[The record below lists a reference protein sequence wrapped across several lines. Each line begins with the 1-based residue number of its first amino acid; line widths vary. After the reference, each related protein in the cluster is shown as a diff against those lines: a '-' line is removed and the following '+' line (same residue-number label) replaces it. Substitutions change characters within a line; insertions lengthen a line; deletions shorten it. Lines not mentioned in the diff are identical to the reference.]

1 MNIPFLSL
9 KDVTAKY
16 ADEIHEAV
24 LRVVDSG
31 WYLQGKENEQF
42 EKHYAEYIGT
52 KHCIGCANG
61 LDALIWIFR
70 AYIELGVM
78 QPGDEVIVPAN
89 TYIATILAITEN
101 GLVPVLVEPRKDTL
115 QIDDSLIE
123 ERITER
129 TKAIC
134 IVHLY
139 GRLAC
144 TQHILNLCKKYN
156 LKLIEDNAQAHGCS
170 YLAPQSP
177 EGEVVATT
185 MQERA
190 GINMADP
197 AYYPTLKKRAAEMR
211 ANPTEAENILWNALS
226 EQKLGYKI
234 RRQHIV
240 SQYILDFAYL
250 DCRLAIELDGEY
262 HNTEDQQYDDAVRTR
277 NLESLGW
284 HVLRFTNEQIF
295 NNIDAVLAKI
305 KSAIE
310 SATATSPLGDCGA
323 KRLTGSL
330 GSAAGHSFY
339 PGKNLG
345 ALGDGGAV
353 TTDDDEL
360 AAAIRALANYGSQ
373 KKYVF
378 KYTGRNSRLDEIQA
392 AVLDVKLRHLDEDIK
407 SRQAIA
413 AYYYDNINNPLITL
427 PKRLPDTENVYHLF
441 PILVKNLPHNPLKGK
456 SSCQKYLRDRL
467 QAYLEKN
474 GVGTVIHYPIP
485 PHLQECYQP
494 LLNNFC
500 SMNVHSRHPIEHSS
514 SPLKG
519 QTFGMLLPEGGLP
532 ITEMLAD
539 CELSLPISPTMTM
552 EEAAEVVRLVNAF
565 KE

>member
-1 MNIPFLSL
+1 MNRMNIPFLSL

-16 ADEIHEAV
+16 ADEIHDAV

-42 EKHYAEYIGT
+42 EQHYAEYIGT

-101 GLVPVLVEPRKDTL
+101 GLVPVLVEPRIDTL
-115 QIDDSLIE
+115 QIDDSPIE

-139 GRLAC
+139 GRNAC
-144 TQHILNLCKKYN
+144 TNHILDLCKKYD
-156 LKLIEDNAQAHGCS
+156 LKLVEDNAQAHGCCFN
-170 YLAPQSP
+170 
-177 EGEVVATT
+177 G
-185 MQERA
+185 
-190 GINMADP
+190 
-197 AYYPTLKKRAAEMR
+197 
-211 ANPTEAENILWNALS
+211 
-226 EQKLGYKI
+226 
-234 RRQHIV
+234 RR
-240 SQYILDFAYL
+240 
-250 DCRLAIELDGEY
+250 
-262 HNTEDQQYDDAVRTR
+262 
-277 NLESLGW
+277 
-284 HVLRFTNEQIF
+284 
-295 NNIDAVLAKI
+295 
-305 KSAIE
+305 
-310 SATATSPLGDCGA
+310 
-323 KRLTGSL
+323 TGSL

-392 AVLDVKLRHLDEDIK
+392 AVLDVKLRHLDEDTRL
-407 SRQAIA
+407 RQQIA
-413 AYYYDNINNPLITL
+413 DYYYDHIDNPLITL
-427 PKRLPDTENVYHLF
+427 PKRLPHENNVYHLF
-441 PILVKNLPHNPLKGK
+441 PILVKGERREARGERRDIL
-456 SSCQKYLRDRL
+456 QK
-467 QAYLEKN
+467 YLEKN
-474 GVGTVIHYPIP
+474 GVGTVIHYPVP
-485 PHLQECYQP
+485 PHMQECYQ
-494 LLNNFC
+494 NNP
-500 SMNVHSRHPIEHSS
+500 SIQGRDGEKLI
-514 SPLKG
+514 
-519 QTFGMLLPEGGLP
+519 LP
-532 ITEMLAD
+532 ITEQVAD
-539 CELSLPISPTMTM
+539 EELSLPMNPTMTI
-552 EEAAEVVRLVNAF
+552 EQTEEVVRLINEW
-565 KE
+565 KGERLWK